1 MRFKIIK
8 ENLSERSLSY
18 INNEYSNKS
27 KNQGIDGKVKIANDV
42 LRNIFKTRTRYVNL
56 QPIIPSLASSIVKK
70 GSDISNNKF
79 LELISKFP
87 YNNVIGENADKFE
100 YINDIYLNNT
110 LDLNLEDMKTK
121 GKNISSIFLQPNLYY
136 DTFENFRYIVN
147 AFALLSNPSYVEEN
161 FKDPSVVDLSLFF
174 DERGLSKSKDEIES
188 IINGWY
194 SGNEGKSSSPRR
206 KKYSLWD
213 VLKSRVENYRNKGEQ
228 IDYLN
233 RLWKD
238 YKYSI
243 SNDTDSDTVKYW
255 FEDKDRTAYLIDSMR
270 NTVAFSDS
278 DNDKQIASDLF
289 TYIIEEVGDD
299 VFNS

>member
-8 ENLSERSLSY
+8 ENLSKRSLSY
-18 INNEYSNKS
+18 INDEYSSKS

-42 LRNIFKTRTRYVNL
+42 LRNIFKTRTRYANL

-70 GSDISNNKF
+70 GTDISNNKF

-87 YNNVIGENADKFE
+87 YNNVIGKNADKFG

-110 LDLNLEDMKTK
+110 LDLNLEDMKTE
-121 GKNISSIFLQPNLYY
+121 GKNISSIFLQPTLYY

-194 SGNEGKSSSPRR
+194 SGNEGKPSAFRR

-233 RLWKD
+233 RLWKN
-238 YKYSI
+238 YKYLI
-243 SNDTDSDTVKYW
+243 SNDADSDTVKYW
-255 FEDKDRTAYLIDSMR
+255 FEDKDRIAYLIDNMR
-270 NTVAFSDS
+270 NTVAFSDT

>member
-8 ENLSERSLSY
+8 ENLSSPYLGG
-18 INNEYSNKS
+18 IDDLYSIKS
-27 KNQGIDGKVKIANDV
+27 KNKKIDERVKVANEV
-42 LRNIFKTRTRYVNL
+42 LKSFFERKYADL
-56 QPIIPSLASSIVKK
+56 QPIIPSLASSIVEK

-87 YNNVIGENADKFE
+87 YNTVIGENADKFE

-121 GKNISSIFLQPNLYY
+121 GKNISSIFLQPTLYY

-147 AFALLSNPSYVEEN
+147 AFALLSNPSYVEKN

-194 SGNEGKSSSPRR
+194 NGNEGEPSSPRR

-213 VLKSRVENYRNKGEQ
+213 VLKSRVENYRNKDEQ

-233 RLWKD
+233 RLWED
-238 YKYSI
+238 YKYLI
-243 SNDTDSDTVKYW
+243 SNDAESNHVKYW
-255 FEDKDRTAYLIDSMR
+255 FEDKDRIASLIDYMR
-270 NTVAFSDS
+270 DTVAFSDV

-289 TYIIEEVGDD
+289 TYIIEEIWAN